1 MRRVSLV
8 SVALV
13 LVLAIAG
20 TAFAQTLEEK
30 VQEFEL
36 DNGMKFIVVE
46 RHEAPVAFG
55 AVAFKVGSIYE
66 RPGIT
71 GISHLLEHMLFKGT
85 ETVGTKDYKKE
96 KPFLEREDQ
105 LAEAARDLRYE
116 LESWRLEF
124 FDEYAADIVSAFSE
138 DDREATGADRALELE
153 LLIEKMTEMGP
164 TPEMLDVYSLVEF
177 EGVNYYDLYLDLM
190 GLEMEL
196 YDTMAEHR
204 DLIIS
209 NEFWET
215 YVNNGAR
222 MLNAGTSYDATFY
235 FAYLPANRLE
245 LWMLME
251 SDRMMNSTF
260 REFYSEK
267 DVVMEERRMS
277 ENEPEDVLDE
287 AFMATAYTALMY
299 GSPVLGW
306 MTDLENI
313 TRQDLIDYYESHY
326 GAQNATGIIVGDV
339 DFDEVK
345 RMAEKYFGQV
355 PAGEPLPH
363 ITDIEPAQQGERR
376 LVVRLDAKPNL
387 TIGYHVPKAPHPD
400 AYALDVLSSILSS
413 GRTSR
418 FHKSIYEEQGLTRRA
433 PGASIGPGNKL
444 DPLFQIYA
452 EPKDPHT
459 LEEVEAAIYAE
470 IDRIKVE
477 GVTEREIQRVW
488 NQTDADLVRA
498 LGSNMG
504 LAFRVGFYAA
514 LRGDWHELL
523 RDMERTKEVTP
534 ADVKRV
540 AEKYFTEANRTVG
553 WLVETESEEGG
564 SDAIDMRELMGWVM
578 MNLSE
583 AEQQSLMMSFQS
595 ASEPERQAMAEELW
609 ARMKASQGEPV
620 GEEEVH
626 EGGGDAPEKS

>member
-1 MRRVSLV
+1 MRRVSFV
-8 SVALV
+8 SIALALALV
-13 LVLAIAG
+13 FAG
-20 TAFAQTLEEK
+20 TAAAQTLEEK
-30 VQEFEL
+30 VQEFTL

-55 AVAFKVGSIYE
+55 AVAFNVGSIYE

-96 KPFLEREDQ
+96 KPYLEREDE
-105 LAEAARDLRYE
+105 LAVAARDLRYE
-116 LESWRLEF
+116 LESWRLDF
-124 FDEYAADIVSAFSE
+124 FDEYADEIVSSFSE
-138 DDREATGADRALELE
+138 EDREVAGTDRALELE
-153 LLIEKMTEMGP
+153 LLIERMAEMGP
-164 TPEMLDVYSLVEF
+164 PPEMLDVYSLVEF
-177 EGVNYYDLYLDLM
+177 EGVNYYERYLELKR
-190 GLEMEL
+190 LEMEL

-245 LWMLME
+245 LWMLLE

-287 AFMATAYTALMY
+287 MFMATAYTACMY

-313 TRQDLIDYYESHY
+313 TRQDLMDYFNTYY
-326 GAQNATGIIVGDV
+326 CARNATGIVVGDV
-339 DFDEVK
+339 DFDDVRE
-345 RMAEKYFGQV
+345 MAERYFGDV
-355 PAGEPLPH
+355 PKGRPLPD

-376 LVVRLDAKPNL
+376 LVVKLDAKPTL
-387 TIGYHVPKAPHPD
+387 TIGYHMPKAPHPD
-400 AYALDVLSSILSS
+400 YYALEVLSSILSQ

-418 FHKSIYEEQGLTRRA
+418 FYTSIYDEQGLTRRA
-433 PGASIGPGNKL
+433 PYAYIGPGNRL
-444 DPLFQIYA
+444 DPIFQVGA
-452 EPKDPHT
+452 DPKEPHT
-459 LEEVEAAIYAE
+459 LEEVEAAIYDE
-470 IDRIKVE
+470 LERIKIE
-477 GVTEREIQRVW
+477 GVTGREIQRVW
-488 NQTDADLVRA
+488 NQSDAELVRA

-514 LRGDWHELL
+514 LRGDWRELL
-523 RDMERTKEVTP
+523 KDMERSKQVTP
-534 ADVKRV
+534 EDIKRV
-540 AEKYFTEANRTVG
+540 AETYFTEDNRTVG
-553 WLVETESEEGG
+553 WLVETETAGGDEGG
-564 SDAIDMRELMGWVM
+564 IDMRELMGWVM

-583 AEQQSLMMSFQS
+583 DEQRDLMMRFQS
-595 ASEPERQAMAEELW
+595 ATPDEQQAMAMALW
-609 ARMKASQGEPV
+609 ERMQESQGEAA
-620 GEEEVH
+620 GEESH
-626 EGGGDAPEKS
+626 EHSHSAPEKS